1 MCQPLIT
8 YKNAEIEYKDKIIL
22 AIDIM
27 LYNVLMILKIYTDGG
42 SKGNP
47 GPSSIGGVFYLDQK
61 KVFDFKKS
69 IGIATNN
76 DAEYRALIEA
86 LVNIKN
92 QRSKIKT
99 IDQISRL
106 RQNFGGLA
114 KIELYSDSRLMV
126 NQVKGL
132 FKVKNGR
139 IREYI
144 LRIRGLEQEIKIPIS
159 YHLVPRE
166 ENQEADKLVNS
177 I

>member
-1 MCQPLIT
+1 
-8 YKNAEIEYKDKIIL
+8 
-22 AIDIM
+22 
-27 LYNVLMILKIYTDGG
+27 MILKIYTDGG

-86 LVNIKN
+86 LVNIKD
-92 QRSKIKT
+92 QISKIKT
-99 IDQISRL
+99 TDQIS
-106 RQNFGGLA
+106 
-114 KIELYSDSRLMV
+114 KIEFFSDSRLMV

>member
-1 MCQPLIT
+1 LCQPLIT

-86 LVNIKN
+86 LVNIKD
-92 QRSKIKT
+92 QISKIKT
-99 IDQISRL
+99 TDQIS
-106 RQNFGGLA
+106 
-114 KIELYSDSRLMV
+114 KIEFFSDSRLMV